1 MLNKEK
7 IIFIGPM
14 GAGKTTIGK
23 QVASHLGCD
32 FYDSDRVIEE
42 RTGVSIPLIFELEGE
57 DGFRRRETDVLA
69 ELCDNNNI
77 VIATGGGAILRE
89 ENRKI
94 LQTNTLVIFLNAS
107 LEQLFERTCKDRN
120 RPLLQTKDPK
130 EKLKQLLDER
140 LAIYKQMADII
151 ITTDNQSIYHTVSN
165 ILNQI
170 DANWENNKLQ

>member
-23 QVASHLGCD
+23 QVASHFGCD

-57 DGFRRRETDVLA
+57 EGFRRRETEVLA
-69 ELCDNNNI
+69 DLCEKKNI

-94 LQTNTLVIFLNAS
+94 LQNNSLVIFLDAS

-130 EKLKQLLDER
+130 EKLKQLLDQR
-140 LAIYKQMADII
+140 LAIYRQMADII
-151 ITTDNQSIYHTVSN
+151 ITTDNQSIYHTVSH

-170 DANWENNKLQ
+170 DAYRNK

>member
-57 DGFRRRETDVLA
+57 DGFRRRETEVLSD
-69 ELCDNNNI
+69 LCKNNNI

-94 LQTNTLVIFLNAS
+94 LQNNTMVIFLNAS

-120 RPLLQTKDPK
+120 RPLLQTENPK
-130 EKLKQLLDER
+130 EKLKTLIDER
-140 LAIYKQMADII
+140 LAIYKNMADII
-151 ITTDNQSIYHTVSN
+151 VTTDNQSVYHTVNS
-165 ILNQI
+165 ILDRI
-170 DANWENNKLQ
+170 DAGRKKNK

>member
-42 RTGVSIPLIFELEGE
+42 RTGVSIPLIFEVEGE
-57 DGFRRRETDVLA
+57 DGFRRRETEVLA
-69 ELCDNNNI
+69 ELCANNNI

-94 LQTNTLVIFLNAS
+94 LQNNTLVIFLNAS

-140 LAIYKQMADII
+140 LTIYKQMADII
-151 ITTDNQSIYHTVSN
+151 VTTDHQSIYHTVNN
-165 ILNQI
+165 ILERI
-170 DANWENNKLQ
+170 DAK